1 MSYVFA
7 VNLTF
12 SGFLGI
18 NLLGKKSCQQ
28 KRKLH
33 RKKNRLPEK
42 KSFSLGTNPDEDL
55 LQLHIFDESTNIGL
69 FENRILHTYIFQE
82 QIK

>member
-12 SGFLGI
+12 SGSLGI
-18 NLLGKKSCQQ
+18 NLLGKK
-28 KRKLH
+28 KLPT
-33 RKKNRLPEK
+33 KKKTASEEEQITRK

-55 LQLHIFDESTNIGL
+55 LLHIFDEEYKYWP
-69 FENRILHTYIFQE
+69 F
-82 QIK
+82 